1 MAANAP
7 RSIRIT
13 VVTPGTPV
21 QGFGVDGHLF
31 TLIGHPDN
39 TGTVYVGDQNS
50 VALNGYPLTT
60 DGNQIIL
67 QVEKNL
73 SELWF
78 DADTGGDIACVI
90 RND

>member
-1 MAANAP
+1 MAEP
-7 RSIRIT
+7 RSIQIT
-13 VVTPGTPV
+13 VVSAGTPV
-21 QGFGVDGHLF
+21 QMGVYGNLF
-31 TLIGHPDN
+31 TFIGHPDN
-39 TGTVYVGDQNS
+39 TGTVYVGDENS

-78 DADTGGDIACVI
+78 DADNNGDIVCVI

>member
-1 MAANAP
+1 MPANAP

-13 VVTPGTPV
+13 VVTANTPV
-21 QGFGVDGHLF
+21 QGLGVDGHLF
-31 TLIGHPDN
+31 TLTGHPDN
-39 TGTVYVGDQNS
+39 TGTVYVSDQGS
-50 VALNGYPLTT
+50 ITLNGYPLTT
-60 DGNQIIL
+60 NGNQVIL

-78 DADTGGDIACVI
+78 NADNNGDVACVI